1 LQTIT
6 KKFDEQISKQHKE
19 AQHQSKKKK
28 KRDLKAKQK
37 K

>member
-28 KRDLKAKQK
+28 RDLKAKQK